1 MSSNAFSDVPYSRG
15 EFSDISW
22 LNQNPIQMNQIS
34 LEEAFSHLS
43 FNHTPLGF
51 NGYGLPPLSNR
62 CDVGA
67 IPSQNRGYT
76 SGYADASPFV
86 SQKQFQRFSSNEE
99 LLCSAELQRKFRGD
113 ALNELRNNTNG
124 LNVTNNVRRNQRWL
138 QQQNLN
144 HRSIYD
150 FRGRILFLA
159 MEQGGCRVLQEI
171 MKRLKS
177 EEEISFIFVELINN
191 VMELMMDPFGNYVFQ
206 KLVEIC
212 SEQQRTHIILV
223 VTNSD
228 FHFVT
233 MCLDIHGTRAV
244 QKLLEH
250 VTTQEQR
257 SLIMSALSPGAVAL
271 TKDINGIHV
280 VEHCLKHFSNEDN
293 RYLLNV
299 VANNCFEI
307 ATDKSG
313 CCVMHHCLDYAQG
326 ETKELLMA
334 EIIVNASLLSE
345 DCYGNYVVQHLV
357 TMKIPRVTE
366 NLLRQLE
373 GKFLLLSCNKY
384 GSNVVERI
392 FLVSEEQ
399 YSARIILEL
408 LHNPN
413 VSRLLVDPFGN
424 YVTKTALMVSK
435 GAIHNAILELIQLHS
450 AMMRSNIYGK
460 KLLDRVDSGKIRH
473 M

>member
-1 MSSNAFSDVPYSRG
+1 MSSNAFSDVPYNRG

-34 LEEAFSHLS
+34 LEEAFSRLS

-67 IPSQNRGYT
+67 IPSQNRGN
-76 SGYADASPFV
+76 V
-86 SQKQFQRFSSNEE
+86 SLEE
-99 LLCSAELQRKFRGD
+99 LFCSAELQRKFRGGV
-113 ALNELRNNTNG
+113 LNELRNNSNG
-124 LNVTNNVRRNQRWL
+124 LNVTNNVRRNQRWV

-150 FRGRILFLA
+150 FRGRIMMLA

-177 EEEISFIFVELINN
+177 QEEISFIFVELINN
-191 VMELMMDPFGNYVFQ
+191 VMELMMNPFGNYVFQ

-257 SLIMSALSPGAVAL
+257 SLIMSALSPDAVAL
-271 TKDINGIHV
+271 TKDPNGIHV

-293 RYLLNV
+293 RASIVSDGRLSLQYLLNV

-357 TMKIPRVTE
+357 AMKIPRVTE

-373 GKFLLLSCNKY
+373 GKFLFLSCNKY

-413 VSRLLVDPFGN
+413 VSRLLIDPFGN

-435 GAIHNAILELIQLHS
+435 GAIHNAILDLIQLHS